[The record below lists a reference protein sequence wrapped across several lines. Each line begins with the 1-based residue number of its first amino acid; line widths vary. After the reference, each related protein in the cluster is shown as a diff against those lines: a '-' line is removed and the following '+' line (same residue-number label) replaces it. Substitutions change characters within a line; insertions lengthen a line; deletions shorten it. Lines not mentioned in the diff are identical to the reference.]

1 MVKYEDMNEKIMQYL
16 KEFALKLQKEMES
29 SPSLEEFLSRLEEDG
44 FDGQLDVELVL
55 SSQNKKEQN
64 LPLKTK
70 FSFKNDIKNK
80 AQFIL
85 TIEDLDFLR
94 SLGIEPLKK
103 EKSPKK

>member
-1 MVKYEDMNEKIMQYL
+1 MNEKIMQYL
-16 KEFALKLQKEMES
+16 KDFALKLQKEMES

-44 FDGQLDVELVL
+44 FDGQLDVELIL
-55 SSQNKKEQN
+55 SNQNKKEQN

-70 FSFKNDIKNK
+70 ISFKNDIKNK

-94 SLGIEPLKK
+94 SLGIE
-103 EKSPKK
+103 

>member
-1 MVKYEDMNEKIMQYL
+1 MNEKIMQYL